1 MVYQSNERALDLH
14 IDIIKIQLKHDSFKV
29 LVVKM
34 VPEFI

>member
-1 MVYQSNERALDLH
+1 MVYQSNERALDFH
-14 IDIIKIQLKHDSFKV
+14 IEVIKIQLEHDFLKV